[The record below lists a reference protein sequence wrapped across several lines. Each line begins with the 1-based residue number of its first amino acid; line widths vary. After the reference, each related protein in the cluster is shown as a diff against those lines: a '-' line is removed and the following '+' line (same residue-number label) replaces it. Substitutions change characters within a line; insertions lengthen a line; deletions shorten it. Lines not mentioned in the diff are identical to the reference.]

1 MQRFAVSK
9 MSISD
14 EALFEQSIVKDIDD
28 AFAEF
33 TQDLDEFIAGR
44 LPNRYVYG
52 GDVISLYTRKGKH
65 MIQGVLFQ
73 CLDVGTIVIAD
84 PYQYRGL
91 GMRVINHMHSINPF
105 RCTYVESI
113 LNDPLYDRL
122 KRYGWSDAGGGPD
135 RNVFKLTPL
144 SKINT

>member
-1 MQRFAVSK
+1 MT
-9 MSISD
+9 D
-14 EALFEQSIVKDIDD
+14 EELFEQSIVRDIDN
-28 AFAEF
+28 AFVEF
-33 TQDLDEFIAGR
+33 VQDMDEFLAGR

-73 CLDVGTIVIAD
+73 CLDVGTIVVAEQ
-84 PYQYRGL
+84 YQYRGV
-91 GMRVINHMHSINPF
+91 GMRVINHIHKINPF

-122 KRYGWSDAGGGPD
+122 KRYGWVDAGGGPD
-135 RNVFKLTPL
+135 RNMFKLTPL
-144 SKINT
+144 TKVSE